1 MPSYLSSFTDGDL
14 SVSQSV
20 DQVLAAG
27 FKVKYSHEN
36 QNGFIIEPYSK
47 FSLNKTLSNDISIV
61 GDGESKNA
69 VNIMDDA
76 ILRKVGLNVTKKTT
90 VMNLNLN
97 IQREQQGD
105 LSGNKVQFSMSKK
118 LQRLAKIKRLKERA
132 DPELEKLFDQ
142 LQLVKENERIAE
154 LAGKLNEE
162 NRIMKDLIIQLIK
175 DNQKLKTENNLLI
188 KNIKDLN

>member
-1 MPSYLSSFTDGDL
+1 
-14 SVSQSV
+14 
-20 DQVLAAG
+20 
-27 FKVKYSHEN
+27 
-36 QNGFIIEPYSK
+36 
-47 FSLNKTLSNDISIV
+47 
-61 GDGESKNA
+61 
-69 VNIMDDA
+69 MDDA

-97 IQREQQGD
+97 VQREQQGD
-105 LSGNKVQFSMSKK
+105 LSGNKVHFSISKK

-154 LAGKLNEE
+154 LAGNLNEE
-162 NRIMKDLIIQLIK
+162 NRILKDLIIQLIK

>member
-1 MPSYLSSFTDGDL
+1 
-14 SVSQSV
+14 
-20 DQVLAAG
+20 
-27 FKVKYSHEN
+27 
-36 QNGFIIEPYSK
+36 
-47 FSLNKTLSNDISIV
+47 
-61 GDGESKNA
+61 
-69 VNIMDDA
+69 
-76 ILRKVGLNVTKKTT
+76 
-90 VMNLNLN
+90 MNLNLN

-154 LAGKLNEE
+154 LAGKLKEE

-188 KNIKDLN
+188 KKIKDLN

>member
-1 MPSYLSSFTDGDL
+1 
-14 SVSQSV
+14 
-20 DQVLAAG
+20 
-27 FKVKYSHEN
+27 
-36 QNGFIIEPYSK
+36 
-47 FSLNKTLSNDISIV
+47 
-61 GDGESKNA
+61 
-69 VNIMDDA
+69 MDDA

-90 VMNLNLN
+90 VMSLNLN
-97 IQREQQGD
+97 VQREQQGD
-105 LSGNKVQFSMSKK
+105 LSGNKVHFSISKK

-154 LAGKLNEE
+154 LAGNLNEE
-162 NRIMKDLIIQLIK
+162 NRILKDLIIQLIK

>member
-1 MPSYLSSFTDGDL
+1 MKLNLIITTKYLF
-14 SVSQSV
+14 
-20 DQVLAAG
+20 
-27 FKVKYSHEN
+27 
-36 QNGFIIEPYSK
+36 
-47 FSLNKTLSNDISIV
+47 
-61 GDGESKNA
+61 
-69 VNIMDDA
+69 A
-76 ILRKVGLNVTKKTT
+76 ILITIFITN
-90 VMNLNLN
+90 
-97 IQREQQGD
+97 
-105 LSGNKVQFSMSKK
+105 S
-118 LQRLAKIKRLKERA
+118 AKA

>member
-1 MPSYLSSFTDGDL
+1 
-14 SVSQSV
+14 
-20 DQVLAAG
+20 
-27 FKVKYSHEN
+27 
-36 QNGFIIEPYSK
+36 
-47 FSLNKTLSNDISIV
+47 
-61 GDGESKNA
+61 
-69 VNIMDDA
+69 
-76 ILRKVGLNVTKKTT
+76 
-90 VMNLNLN
+90 
-97 IQREQQGD
+97 
-105 LSGNKVQFSMSKK
+105 MSKK

>member
-1 MPSYLSSFTDGDL
+1 
-14 SVSQSV
+14 
-20 DQVLAAG
+20 
-27 FKVKYSHEN
+27 
-36 QNGFIIEPYSK
+36 
-47 FSLNKTLSNDISIV
+47 
-61 GDGESKNA
+61 
-69 VNIMDDA
+69 
-76 ILRKVGLNVTKKTT
+76 
-90 VMNLNLN
+90 MNLNLN

>member
-1 MPSYLSSFTDGDL
+1 
-14 SVSQSV
+14 
-20 DQVLAAG
+20 
-27 FKVKYSHEN
+27 
-36 QNGFIIEPYSK
+36 
-47 FSLNKTLSNDISIV
+47 
-61 GDGESKNA
+61 
-69 VNIMDDA
+69 MDDA

-97 IQREQQGD
+97 VQREQQGD
-105 LSGNKVQFSMSKK
+105 LSGNKVHFSISKK
-118 LQRLAKIKRLKERA
+118 LQRLAKIKSLKERA

-154 LAGKLNEE
+154 LAGNLNEE
-162 NRIMKDLIIQLIK
+162 NRILKDLIIQLIK